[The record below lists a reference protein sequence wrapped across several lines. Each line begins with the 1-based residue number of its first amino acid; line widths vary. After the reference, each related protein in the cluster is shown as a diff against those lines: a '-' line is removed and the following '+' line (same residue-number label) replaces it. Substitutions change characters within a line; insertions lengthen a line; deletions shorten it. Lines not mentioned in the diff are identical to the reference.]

1 MARKTV
7 KKPPTTRIRPR
18 KQEPNVTAL
27 NELLNDLRQRG
38 WHVATKEESDR
49 IMGIQREYSEPI
61 NAMHLGV
68 AERPS
73 ASCLDTPK
81 AVTAP
86 RQTSLPDLARS
97 AHGAISSTQDRLYE
111 LAKALCGEKEIANEG
126 PTQGFPDEGIAGE
139 YRYIFSR
146 LIERN
151 RYMNDL
157 LDIIANK
164 VL

>member
-18 KQEPNVTAL
+18 KQGPNVTAL
-27 NELLNDLRQRG
+27 NELLKDLRQRG

-49 IMGIQREYSEPI
+49 LMGIQREYSEPA
-61 NAMHLGV
+61 NSMHLGV
-68 AERPS
+68 AERSS
-73 ASCLDTPK
+73 ASCLDVPKTVATPK
-81 AVTAP
+81 P
-86 RQTSLPDLARS
+86 TSLPDMARA
-97 AHGAISSTQDRLYE
+97 AHGVSASTQDRLYE

-139 YRYIFSR
+139 YRYTFSR
-146 LIERN
+146 IIERN

>member
-1 MARKTV
+1 MVKIAKRPVV
-7 KKPPTTRIRPR
+7 KKPRKKVPEVSALKQMLTELTR
-18 KQEPNVTAL
+18 N
-27 NELLNDLRQRG
+27 G
-38 WHVATKEESDR
+38 WHIATKEEADR
-49 IMGIQREYSEPI
+49 IMGIQREYMEP
-61 NAMHLGV
+61 ARPAVMDT
-68 AERPS
+68 AADRPS
-73 ASCLDTPK
+73 VFALGEK
-81 AVTAP
+81 APATP